1 MTCCLSSGRL
11 SIKSTTSRNA
21 TAVGL
26 VGGGHAL
33 LVDGFV
39 GSAGTGVAGID
50 HNLGCQNLVEQ
61 VRDLGIIL
69 AKTRRS
75 GARTARLSRSS
86 SGISISARRSLDSA
100 FEPIRLTRRLTT
112 AATRA
117 AASGTDWL
125 LRFSATFPP
134 IPPSMHVTCG
144 IHYRR
149 LRNTFDTDCALPHK
163 SIFCIA
169 KVFALN
175 GRISR
180 WAAYVNGGI
189 PHKSETPPA
198 IALSMSRAR

>member
-11 SIKSTTSRNA
+11 SIRSTTSRNA
-21 TAVGL
+21 TAVGSSA
-26 VGGGHAL
+26 VGTPCSSTDSSAARVPGFPAL
-33 LVDGFV
+33 ATISAVKILSNRSAIS
-39 GSAGTGVAGID
+39 GSYS
-50 HNLGCQNLVEQ
+50 LS
-61 VRDLGIIL
+61 
-69 AKTRRS
+69 TRRS
-75 GARTARLSRSS
+75 RRKNSARLSRSS

-169 KVFALN
+169 RVFALN

-180 WAAYVNGGI
+180 WTAYTNGGI
-189 PHKSETPPA
+189 PHKCETPP
-198 IALSMSRAR
+198 